1 MKRRGSSGRWLDEHR
16 RDEFVQRAQREGRIA
31 RSAYKLI
38 AIDERDKLLRSGSFV
53 VDLGAAP
60 GGWSEYAA
68 EKVDDSGTVVAVD
81 ILPMNAPPG
90 VEVIEGDFHELS
102 TLEALRDAL
111 GGAQAD
117 VVLSD
122 MAPNFSGT
130 KTVDQM
136 RAMALAELAL
146 DLCHEVLKPQGAF
159 LVKVFHGEG
168 FDDYVRAMRE
178 TFTKVVTRKPDASRA
193 RSRETYLLGRGLRN

>member
-38 AIDERDKLLRSGSFV
+38 AIDERDKLLRSGSLV

-68 EKVDDSGTVVAVD
+68 EKVGDSGTVVAVD

-136 RAMALAELAL
+136 RAMGLAELAL

-178 TFTKVVTRKPDASRA
+178 TFTKVVTRKPEASRA

>member
-38 AIDERDKLLRSGSFV
+38 AIDERDKLLRPGSLV

-68 EKVDDSGTVVAVD
+68 EKVGDSGTVVALD
-81 ILPMNAPPG
+81 ILPMQAPPG

-111 GGAQAD
+111 SGEPAD

-136 RAMALAELAL
+136 RSMALAELAL

-168 FDDYVRAMRE
+168 FDEYVRAMRE

-193 RSRETYLLGRGLRN
+193 RSRETYLLGRGLRS

>member
-38 AIDERDKLLRSGSFV
+38 AIDERDKLLRPGLLV

-68 EKVDDSGTVVAVD
+68 EKVGDSGTVVALD
-81 ILPMNAPPG
+81 ILPMQAPPG

-111 GGAQAD
+111 GGEPAD

-136 RAMALAELAL
+136 RSMALAELAL
-146 DLCHEVLKPQGAF
+146 DLCHEVLRPQGAF

-193 RSRETYLLGRGLRN
+193 RSRETYLLGRGLRS

>member
-38 AIDERDKLLRSGSFV
+38 AIDERDKLLRSGSLV

-68 EKVDDSGTVVAVD
+68 EKVGDSGTVVAVD

>member
-38 AIDERDKLLRSGSFV
+38 AIDERDKLLRSGSLV

-68 EKVDDSGTVVAVD
+68 EKVGDSGTVVAVD

-111 GGAQAD
+111 GGVQAD

>member
-68 EKVDDSGTVVAVD
+68 EKVGDSGTVVAVD

>member
-38 AIDERDKLLRSGSFV
+38 AIDERDKLLRSGSLV

-68 EKVDDSGTVVAVD
+68 EKVGDSGTVVAVD

-178 TFTKVVTRKPDASRA
+178 TFTKVVTRKPEASRA

>member
-38 AIDERDKLLRSGSFV
+38 AIDERDKLLRSGSLV

-68 EKVDDSGTVVAVD
+68 EKVGDSGTVVALD
-81 ILPMNAPPG
+81 ILPMHAPPG

-117 VVLSD
+117 LVLSD

-146 DLCHEVLKPQGAF
+146 DLCHEVLRPQGAF

-178 TFTKVVTRKPDASRA
+178 TFTKVVTRKPEASRA

>member
-38 AIDERDKLLRSGSFV
+38 AIDERDKLLRRGSLV

-68 EKVDDSGTVVAVD
+68 EKVGDSGTVVALD
-81 ILPMNAPPG
+81 ILPMQAPLG

-111 GGAQAD
+111 GGEQAD

-136 RAMALAELAL
+136 RSMALAEVAL

-168 FDDYVRAMRE
+168 FDDYMRAMRE

-193 RSRETYLLGRGLRN
+193 RSRETYLLGRGPRN